1 MLSNVKKTINS
12 YKKAQSDEKEL
23 GSQLKVLKAVYNLW
37 HLNSLLEL
45 DIIYKAQIL
54 AFLALGYKALGL
66 DRDALVFAHNY
77 LSLHTAIVANKL
89 PSKDLTLLQ
98 ELESQIKALVRSC
111 SRRRFDLSVRTIGV
125 DFFIHVKSFIDYLQ
139 AEINSLK
146 ELGTDTDL
154 QDAKFNNIIKL
165 LKSNASCTLS
175 LAPSGK
181 FLVSL
186 NNKGDDVELATLYA
200 AFMAAV
206 NSYGKELTDA
216 FTFVVSAQDQGLGQA
231 QQHATKEQALAYAGA
246 LLKSN
251 ELICPTFLQ
260 DDNCWNNNSRNLNL
274 EPLKEEALTKEQA
287 LAYAGALLKS
297 NELIC
302 PTFLQDDNCW
312 NNNSRNLNLEPLKEE
327 ALSQVNSETPA
338 AEAVAP
344 AAEAPV
350 AATSEVLPENTTA
363 PVTEPTVETAEQS
376 TQASAQD
383 FAAEAVAPAAE
394 APVAATSEVLPEN
407 TTAPVTEPTVE
418 TAEQS
423 TQASAQD
430 FAAVA
435 ANSQEPSASNDANDV
450 KETNNTSA
458 PMTSNSD
465 AAITIKAKS
474 QAPRVEE
481 LGLSYS
487 YTAIVTANSRK
498 PSSPSSTNPQ
508 DSASSQSQSSIA
520 NSSAQDNAQAPELAV
535 VPDNEST
542 SEPSINFSS
551 PKGNETC
558 SQDSSD
564 SNSNH
569 AADTQSEHE
578 SICTPEPELDSK
590 SEVNLAPEQA
600 IESVPANN
608 ATATAS
614 TVDAKLDSDTETKAK
629 PEVATTTT
637 LEQEPGV
644 VSTAS
649 EAEAEAKA
657 TTEANHS
664 ANEQDSTQASFDKES
679 RTTPAP
685 TAPAPE
691 TKEQIATSNHEIA
704 SEPKPVA
711 KKVIKPSPIIAS
723 NAYQS
728 TPAPTAPAPETKE
741 QIATSN
747 HEIASEPKPVA
758 KKVIKPSPII
768 ASNAYQSKEQ
778 QKAKGGLFG
787 FIRRIFGGK

>member
-1 MLSNVKKTINS
+1 MLSNVKKTING

-77 LSLHTAIVANKL
+77 LTLHTELVANKL
-89 PSKDLTLLQ
+89 PSKDLTMLQ
-98 ELESQIKALVRSC
+98 ELETQIKALVRSC

-181 FLVSL
+181 LLVSL
-186 NNKGDDVELATLYA
+186 NNNGDDVELATLYA
-200 AFMAAV
+200 AFMAAA
-206 NSYGKELTDA
+206 NSYGKELTEA
-216 FTFVVSAQDQGLGQA
+216 VTFVVSAHAQDQGLGQA

-274 EPLKEEALTKEQA
+274 EPLKEEALAQV
-287 LAYAGALLKS
+287 KS
-297 NELIC
+297 
-302 PTFLQDDNCW
+302 
-312 NNNSRNLNLEPLKEE
+312 EP
-327 ALSQVNSETPA
+327 SA
-338 AEAVAP
+338 AKAVAP

-350 AATSEVLPENTTA
+350 SATSEVLPENTIA
-363 PVTEPTVETAEQS
+363 PVTEPTVETTKQS

-383 FAAEAVAPAAE
+383 
-394 APVAATSEVLPEN
+394 L
-407 TTAPVTEPTVE
+407 
-418 TAEQS
+418 
-423 TQASAQD
+423 
-430 FAAVA
+430 AAVA
-435 ANSQEPSASNDANDV
+435 ANSQEPSASNDAQDANDV
-450 KETNNTSA
+450 KEANNTSA
-458 PMTSNSD
+458 PMTANND
-465 AAITIKAKS
+465 AAITIEAKY

-498 PSSPSSTNPQ
+498 QSAPSSSNPQ
-508 DSASSQSQSSIA
+508 DSASSQEQYQAQAQAQAQDQSPIA
-520 NSSAQDNAQAPELAV
+520 NSSAQDKAQAPELAV
-535 VPDNEST
+535 VPDKESA
-542 SEPSINFSS
+542 SEPSINLSS
-551 PKGNETC
+551 SEGNEAS
-558 SQDSSD
+558 SQESSEV
-564 SNSNH
+564 NSNH
-569 AADTQSEHE
+569 AADTQSDPE
-578 SICTPEPELDSK
+578 SICTPESELAPK
-590 SEVNLAPEQA
+590 SEVNLAPEQET
-600 IESVPANN
+600 ESVPANN

-614 TVDAKLDSDTETKAK
+614 AVDAKFVSDTETKAK
-629 PEVATTTT
+629 PEVATTTA
-637 LEQEPGV
+637 LKQEPV
-644 VSTAS
+644 VASTAP
-649 EAEAEAKA
+649 EAEAKA

-664 ANEQDSTQASFDKES
+664 ANEQDATQSSFDDKES
-679 RTTPAP
+679 AATPAP

-704 SEPKPVA
+704 R
-711 KKVIKPSPIIAS
+711 
-723 NAYQS
+723 
-728 TPAPTAPAPETKE
+728 
-741 QIATSN
+741 
-747 HEIASEPKPVA
+747 EPKPVA

>member
-1 MLSNVKKTINS
+1 MDTKDKTMLSNIKKTINS

-77 LSLHTAIVANKL
+77 LSLHTELVANKL

-139 AEINSLK
+139 AEINNLK

-216 FTFVVSAQDQGLGQA
+216 VTFVVSAQDQGLGQA

-274 EPLKEEALTKEQA
+274 EPLKEEALA
-287 LAYAGALLKS
+287 
-297 NELIC
+297 
-302 PTFLQDDNCW
+302 
-312 NNNSRNLNLEPLKEE
+312 
-327 ALSQVNSETPA
+327 QVKSETPA
-338 AEAVAP
+338 VEAVAP

-350 AATSEVLPENTTA
+350 AVTSEVMPENTTA
-363 PVTEPTVETAEQS
+363 PVTEPTVETAKQS

-383 FAAEAVAPAAE
+383 
-394 APVAATSEVLPEN
+394 L
-407 TTAPVTEPTVE
+407 
-418 TAEQS
+418 
-423 TQASAQD
+423 
-430 FAAVA
+430 AAVA

-450 KETNNTSA
+450 KETNNISA
-458 PMTSNSD
+458 PMAANND
-465 AAITIKAKS
+465 AAITIEAKS

-508 DSASSQSQSSIA
+508 DSASSQSQSPIA
-520 NSSAQDNAQAPELAV
+520 NSSAQDNAQASELAV
-535 VPDNEST
+535 VPDKEST
-542 SEPSINFSS
+542 SEPSINLSS
-551 PKGNETC
+551 PKGDETC

-578 SICTPEPELDSK
+578 SICTPEPELAPK
-590 SEVNLAPEQA
+590 SEVNQAPEQEK
-600 IESVPANN
+600 ESVPAKT

-614 TVDAKLDSDTETKAK
+614 AVEAELDSDTETKAK

-657 TTEANHS
+657 TTKANHS
-664 ANEQDSTQASFDKES
+664 ANEQDSTQASFDDKES
-679 RTTPAP
+679 TATPAP

-691 TKEQIATSNHEIA
+691 TKEQIATSNHELA
-704 SEPKPVA
+704 
-711 KKVIKPSPIIAS
+711 
-723 NAYQS
+723 N
-728 TPAPTAPAPETKE
+728 
-741 QIATSN
+741 
-747 HEIASEPKPVA
+747 EPKPVA

>member
-1 MLSNVKKTINS
+1 MLSNVKKTING

-181 FLVSL
+181 LLVSL

-216 FTFVVSAQDQGLGQA
+216 VTFVVSAQAQGQAQAQA

-274 EPLKEEALTKEQA
+274 EPLKEEALAQV
-287 LAYAGALLKS
+287 KS
-297 NELIC
+297 EPASAPSTDLIKDESD
-302 PTFLQDDNCW
+302 T
-312 NNNSRNLNLEPLKEE
+312 
-327 ALSQVNSETPA
+327 ATA
-338 AEAVAP
+338 T

-350 AATSEVLPENTTA
+350 AATSEAMPVNTTEQ
-363 PVTEPTVETAEQS
+363 VTEPTVETAKQS
-376 TQASAQD
+376 TLA
-383 FAAEAVAPAAE
+383 
-394 APVAATSEVLPEN
+394 
-407 TTAPVTEPTVE
+407 
-418 TAEQS
+418 S
-423 TQASAQD
+423 TQD
-430 FAAVA
+430 LAAVA
-435 ANSQEPSASNDANDV
+435 ANSQEPSTSNDANDV
-450 KETNNTSA
+450 KEANNTSA
-458 PMTSNSD
+458 PMTSSND
-465 AAITIKAKS
+465 AAVTIDAKS
-474 QAPRVEE
+474 QGPRVEE

-487 YTAIVTANSRK
+487 YTAVVTANSR
-498 PSSPSSTNPQ
+498 TNTQ
-508 DSASSQSQSSIA
+508 DSASSQSQSQNQDNAQAQAQAHALNQSPIA
-520 NSSAQDNAQAPELAV
+520 ISSAQDNAQAIELAV
-535 VPDNEST
+535 AKDKESI
-542 SEPSINFSS
+542 SEPSINLNS
-551 PKGNETC
+551 PEGDETC
-558 SQDSSD
+558 SQESSEA
-564 SNSNH
+564 NSNH
-569 AADTQSEHE
+569 ASDTQSEPE
-578 SICTPEPELDSK
+578 SICTPEPELAPK
-590 SEVNLAPEQA
+590 SEVNQAPAPEQE
-600 IESVPANN
+600 IESVPAKT

-614 TVDAKLDSDTETKAK
+614 AVDAKLVSDTETKAK

-637 LEQEPGV
+637 LEQEPVV

-657 TTEANHS
+657 TTEANQS
-664 ANEQDSTQASFDKES
+664 ANEQDSTQASFEKES
-679 RTTPAP
+679 TATPAQ

-704 SEPKPVA
+704 SEP
-711 KKVIKPSPIIAS
+711 
-723 NAYQS
+723 Q
-728 TPAPTAPAPETKE
+728 
-741 QIATSN
+741 
-747 HEIASEPKPVA
+747 PVA

-768 ASNAYQSKEQ
+768 ASNAYQSKEHP
-778 QKAKGGLFG
+778 KAKGGLFG

>member
-1 MLSNVKKTINS
+1 MLSNVKKTING

-77 LSLHTAIVANKL
+77 LTLHTEIVANKL

-216 FTFVVSAQDQGLGQA
+216 VTFVVSAQDQGLGQA

-274 EPLKEEALTKEQA
+274 EPLKEE
-287 LAYAGALLKS
+287 
-297 NELIC
+297 
-302 PTFLQDDNCW
+302 
-312 NNNSRNLNLEPLKEE
+312 E

-350 AATSEVLPENTTA
+350 AATSEVMPENTTA

-376 TQASAQD
+376 TK
-383 FAAEAVAPAAE
+383 
-394 APVAATSEVLPEN
+394 
-407 TTAPVTEPTVE
+407 
-418 TAEQS
+418 
-423 TQASAQD
+423 ASAQD

-450 KETNNTSA
+450 KETNNISA
-458 PMTSNSD
+458 PMAANND
-465 AAITIKAKS
+465 AAITIEAKS

-508 DSASSQSQSSIA
+508 DSASSQSQNQAHAQDQSPIA
-520 NSSAQDNAQAPELAV
+520 NNSAQDNAQAPELAV
-535 VPDNEST
+535 VPDKEST
-542 SEPSINFSS
+542 TEPSIKLSS
-551 PKGNETC
+551 PKGDETC
-558 SQDSSD
+558 SNDRSD
-564 SNSNH
+564 ANSNN
-569 AADTQSEHE
+569 AADTQSEPE
-578 SICTPEPELDSK
+578 SICTPEPELASK
-590 SEVNLAPEQA
+590 SKVNLAPAPEQE
-600 IESVPANN
+600 IESVPAKN
-608 ATATAS
+608 ATAT
-614 TVDAKLDSDTETKAK
+614 DSAVEAELVCDTETKAK

-637 LEQEPGV
+637 LEQEPVV
-644 VSTAS
+644 VSTAPK
-649 EAEAEAKA
+649 AEAEAK
-657 TTEANHS
+657 TITEANHS
-664 ANEQDSTQASFDKES
+664 ANEQDATQASFEKES
-679 RTTPAP
+679 TATPAH

-704 SEPKPVA
+704 SEPKV
-711 KKVIKPSPIIAS
+711 
-723 NAYQS
+723 
-728 TPAPTAPAPETKE
+728 
-741 QIATSN
+741 
-747 HEIASEPKPVA
+747 VA

>member
-1 MLSNVKKTINS
+1 MLSNVKKTING

-216 FTFVVSAQDQGLGQA
+216 VTFVVSAQDQGQGQGQGQA
-231 QQHATKEQALAYAGA
+231 QQHATKEQALAYAG
-246 LLKSN
+246 N
-251 ELICPTFLQ
+251 
-260 DDNCWNNNSRNLNL
+260 
-274 EPLKEEALTKEQA
+274 
-287 LAYAGALLKS
+287 LLKS

-350 AATSEVLPENTTA
+350 AATSEVM
-363 PVTEPTVETAEQS
+363 
-376 TQASAQD
+376 
-383 FAAEAVAPAAE
+383 
-394 APVAATSEVLPEN
+394 PEN

-450 KETNNTSA
+450 KETNNISA
-458 PMTSNSD
+458 PMAANND
-465 AAITIKAKS
+465 AAITIEAKS

-508 DSASSQSQSSIA
+508 DSASSQSQNQAHAQDQSPIA
-520 NSSAQDNAQAPELAV
+520 NNSAQDNAQA
-535 VPDNEST
+535 

-614 TVDAKLDSDTETKAK
+614 TVDAKLVSDTETKAK

-637 LEQEPGV
+637 LEQEPGD

-649 EAEAEAKA
+649 EAEAKA
-657 TTEANHS
+657 TTEAIHS
-664 ANEQDSTQASFDKES
+664 ANEQDSTHASFDDKES
-679 RTTPAP
+679 A
-685 TAPAPE
+685 A
-691 TKEQIATSNHEIA
+691 
-704 SEPKPVA
+704 
-711 KKVIKPSPIIAS
+711 
-723 NAYQS
+723 

>member
-139 AEINSLK
+139 AEINNLK

-216 FTFVVSAQDQGLGQA
+216 VTFVVSAQDQGLGQA
-231 QQHATKEQALAYAGA
+231 QQHA
-246 LLKSN
+246 
-251 ELICPTFLQ
+251 
-260 DDNCWNNNSRNLNL
+260 
-274 EPLKEEALTKEQA
+274 TKEQA

-350 AATSEVLPENTTA
+350 AATSEVMPENTTA

-383 FAAEAVAPAAE
+383 
-394 APVAATSEVLPEN
+394 L
-407 TTAPVTEPTVE
+407 
-418 TAEQS
+418 
-423 TQASAQD
+423 
-430 FAAVA
+430 AAVA

-450 KETNNTSA
+450 KETNNISA
-458 PMTSNSD
+458 PMTSNND
-465 AAITIKAKS
+465 AAITIEAKS

-487 YTAIVTANSRK
+487 YTAVVTANSRK

-508 DSASSQSQSSIA
+508 DSASSQSQNQAHAQDQSPIA
-520 NSSAQDNAQAPELAV
+520 NNSAQDNAQAPELAV
-535 VPDNEST
+535 VPDKEST
-542 SEPSINFSS
+542 SEPSINLSS

-564 SNSNH
+564 ANSNH
-569 AADTQSEHE
+569 AADTQSEPE
-578 SICTPEPELDSK
+578 SICTPEPEIAPN

-600 IESVPANN
+600 IESVPAKT

-614 TVDAKLDSDTETKAK
+614 TVDAKLVCDTETKAK

-637 LEQEPGV
+637 LKQEPGV
-644 VSTAS
+644 VSTAPK
-649 EAEAEAKA
+649 AEAEAKA

-664 ANEQDSTQASFDKES
+664 VNEQDATQASFEKES
-679 RTTPAP
+679 AATLAP

-704 SEPKPVA
+704 SEPKV
-711 KKVIKPSPIIAS
+711 
-723 NAYQS
+723 
-728 TPAPTAPAPETKE
+728 
-741 QIATSN
+741 
-747 HEIASEPKPVA
+747 VA

-778 QKAKGGLFG
+778 QNAKGGLFG

>member
-77 LSLHTAIVANKL
+77 LSLHTELVANKL

-216 FTFVVSAQDQGLGQA
+216 FTFVVSAHAQAQGQT
-231 QQHATKEQALAYAGA
+231 QQHATKEQALAYAGN

-251 ELICPTFLQ
+251 ELVCPTFLQ

-274 EPLKEEALTKEQA
+274 EPLKEEALA
-287 LAYAGALLKS
+287 
-297 NELIC
+297 
-302 PTFLQDDNCW
+302 
-312 NNNSRNLNLEPLKEE
+312 
-327 ALSQVNSETPA
+327 QVKSETPA

-350 AATSEVLPENTTA
+350 AVTSEVMPENTTA

-376 TQASAQD
+376 AQASAQD
-383 FAAEAVAPAAE
+383 
-394 APVAATSEVLPEN
+394 L
-407 TTAPVTEPTVE
+407 
-418 TAEQS
+418 
-423 TQASAQD
+423 
-430 FAAVA
+430 AAVA
-435 ANSQEPSASNDANDV
+435 ANSQEPSASNDAQDACDV
-450 KETNNTSA
+450 KKADNTSA
-458 PMTSNSD
+458 PMTSNND
-465 AAITIKAKS
+465 AAITIEAKS

-487 YTAIVTANSRK
+487 YTAVVTANSRK

-508 DSASSQSQSSIA
+508 DSASSQSQNQAHGQDQSPIA
-520 NSSAQDNAQAPELAV
+520 NNSAQDNAQAPELAV
-535 VPDNEST
+535 VPDKEST

-558 SQDSSD
+558 SQESSD
-564 SNSNH
+564 ANSNH
-569 AADTQSEHE
+569 AADTQSKPE
-578 SICTPEPELDSK
+578 SICTPEPELASK

-614 TVDAKLDSDTETKAK
+614 TVDAKLVCDTETKAK

-637 LEQEPGV
+637 LEQEPVV

-649 EAEAEAKA
+649 EAEA
-657 TTEANHS
+657 TTKANHS

-728 TPAPTAPAPETKE
+728 
-741 QIATSN
+741 
-747 HEIASEPKPVA
+747 
-758 KKVIKPSPII
+758 
-768 ASNAYQSKEQ
+768 KEQ

>member
-139 AEINSLK
+139 AEINNLK

-181 FLVSL
+181 LLVSL

-216 FTFVVSAQDQGLGQA
+216 VTFVVSDQGQGQA
-231 QQHATKEQALAYAGA
+231 QQHATKEQALAYAGN

-251 ELICPTFLQ
+251 ELVCPTFLQ

-274 EPLKEEALTKEQA
+274 EPLKEEALA
-287 LAYAGALLKS
+287 
-297 NELIC
+297 
-302 PTFLQDDNCW
+302 
-312 NNNSRNLNLEPLKEE
+312 
-327 ALSQVNSETPA
+327 QVKSETPA

-344 AAEAPV
+344 AAKAPV
-350 AATSEVLPENTTA
+350 AATSEVMPENTTA
-363 PVTEPTVETAEQS
+363 PVTEPTVETTEQS

-383 FAAEAVAPAAE
+383 L
-394 APVAATSEVLPEN
+394 T
-407 TTAPVTEPTVE
+407 
-418 TAEQS
+418 
-423 TQASAQD
+423 
-430 FAAVA
+430 AVA

-450 KETNNTSA
+450 KETNNISA
-458 PMTSNSD
+458 PMTSNND

-508 DSASSQSQSSIA
+508 DSASSQSQNQAHGQDQSPIA
-520 NSSAQDNAQAPELAV
+520 NSSAQDNAQASELAV
-535 VPDNEST
+535 VPDKEST
-542 SEPSINFSS
+542 SEPSINLSS
-551 PKGNETC
+551 PKGDETC

-578 SICTPEPELDSK
+578 SICTPEPELAPK
-590 SEVNLAPEQA
+590 SEVNQAPEQE
-600 IESVPANN
+600 IESVPAKT

-614 TVDAKLDSDTETKAK
+614 TVDAKLVCDTETKAK

-637 LEQEPGV
+637 LEQEPVV

-657 TTEANHS
+657 TTKANHS

-704 SEPKPVA
+704 SEPKV
-711 KKVIKPSPIIAS
+711 
-723 NAYQS
+723 
-728 TPAPTAPAPETKE
+728 
-741 QIATSN
+741 
-747 HEIASEPKPVA
+747 VA

>member
-146 ELGTDTDL
+146 ELSTDTDL

-216 FTFVVSAQDQGLGQA
+216 FTFVVSAHAQGQGQAQA
-231 QQHATKEQALAYAGA
+231 QQHA
-246 LLKSN
+246 
-251 ELICPTFLQ
+251 
-260 DDNCWNNNSRNLNL
+260 
-274 EPLKEEALTKEQA
+274 TKEQA

-350 AATSEVLPENTTA
+350 AATSEVM
-363 PVTEPTVETAEQS
+363 
-376 TQASAQD
+376 
-383 FAAEAVAPAAE
+383 
-394 APVAATSEVLPEN
+394 PEN

-450 KETNNTSA
+450 KEINNISA
-458 PMTSNSD
+458 PMATNND
-465 AAITIKAKS
+465 AAITIEAKS

-508 DSASSQSQSSIA
+508 DSASIQSQNQAQDQDQSPIA
-520 NSSAQDNAQAPELAV
+520 NNSAQDNAQAPELAV
-535 VPDNEST
+535 VPDKEST
-542 SEPSINFSS
+542 SEPSINLSS

-558 SQDSSD
+558 SHNSSD
-564 SNSNH
+564 ANSNH
-569 AADTQSEHE
+569 AADTQSEPE
-578 SICTPEPELDSK
+578 SICTPEQE
-590 SEVNLAPEQA
+590 
-600 IESVPANN
+600 IESVPAKN
-608 ATATAS
+608 ATAT
-614 TVDAKLDSDTETKAK
+614 DSAVEAELVCDTETKAK
-629 PEVATTTT
+629 PEVATTKT
-637 LEQEPGV
+637 LEQEPVV
-644 VSTAS
+644 VSTAPK
-649 EAEAEAKA
+649 AEAEAK
-657 TTEANHS
+657 TITEANHS
-664 ANEQDSTQASFDKES
+664 ANEQDSTQASFEKES
-679 RTTPAP
+679 TATPAH

-704 SEPKPVA
+704 SEPKV
-711 KKVIKPSPIIAS
+711 
-723 NAYQS
+723 
-728 TPAPTAPAPETKE
+728 
-741 QIATSN
+741 
-747 HEIASEPKPVA
+747 VA

-778 QKAKGGLFG
+778 QKAQGGLFG

>member
-77 LSLHTAIVANKL
+77 LTLHTELVANKL

-139 AEINSLK
+139 AEINNLK
-146 ELGTDTDL
+146 ELSTDTDL

-216 FTFVVSAQDQGLGQA
+216 FTFVVSAHAQDQGLGQA

-274 EPLKEEALTKEQA
+274 EPLKEEALA
-287 LAYAGALLKS
+287 
-297 NELIC
+297 
-302 PTFLQDDNCW
+302 
-312 NNNSRNLNLEPLKEE
+312 
-327 ALSQVNSETPA
+327 QVKSETPA

-344 AAEAPV
+344 AAETPV
-350 AATSEVLPENTTA
+350 SATSEVLPENTTA

-383 FAAEAVAPAAE
+383 
-394 APVAATSEVLPEN
+394 L
-407 TTAPVTEPTVE
+407 
-418 TAEQS
+418 
-423 TQASAQD
+423 
-430 FAAVA
+430 AAVA

-450 KETNNTSA
+450 KETNNISA
-458 PMTSNSD
+458 PMTSNND
-465 AAITIKAKS
+465 AAITIDAKS

-487 YTAIVTANSRK
+487 YTAVVTANSRK

-508 DSASSQSQSSIA
+508 DSASSQSQNQAHGQDQSPIA
-520 NSSAQDNAQAPELAV
+520 NSSDQDNAQAPELAV
-535 VPDNEST
+535 VPDKESA
-542 SEPSINFSS
+542 SEPSINLSS

-564 SNSNH
+564 ANSNN
-569 AADTQSEHE
+569 AADTQSEPE
-578 SICTPEPELDSK
+578 SICTPEPELAPN
-590 SEVNLAPEQA
+590 SEVNLAPEQE

-614 TVDAKLDSDTETKAK
+614 TVDAKLVCDTETKAK
-629 PEVATTTT
+629 PEVVTTTT

-649 EAEAEAKA
+649 EAKAEAKA

-664 ANEQDSTQASFDKES
+664 ASEQDATHASCDKES

-704 SEPKPVA
+704 SEPKV
-711 KKVIKPSPIIAS
+711 
-723 NAYQS
+723 
-728 TPAPTAPAPETKE
+728 
-741 QIATSN
+741 
-747 HEIASEPKPVA
+747 VA

>member
-1 MLSNVKKTINS
+1 MLSNVKKTING

-139 AEINSLK
+139 AEINNLK

-186 NNKGDDVELATLYA
+186 NNNGDDVELATLYA
-200 AFMAAV
+200 AFMAAA
-206 NSYGKELTDA
+206 NSYGKELTEA
-216 FTFVVSAQDQGLGQA
+216 VTFVVSAQAQGQTQGQS

-274 EPLKEEALTKEQA
+274 EPLQEEALAQV
-287 LAYAGALLKS
+287 KS
-297 NELIC
+297 EPPSAPSTDLIKDK
-302 PTFLQDDNCW
+302 PSTAQD
-312 NNNSRNLNLEPLKEE
+312 
-327 ALSQVNSETPA
+327 AETP
-338 AEAVAP
+338 VS
-344 AAEAPV
+344 
-350 AATSEVLPENTTA
+350 ATSEVMPENTTA

-376 TQASAQD
+376 TQTSAQD
-383 FAAEAVAPAAE
+383 
-394 APVAATSEVLPEN
+394 L
-407 TTAPVTEPTVE
+407 
-418 TAEQS
+418 
-423 TQASAQD
+423 
-430 FAAVA
+430 AAVA
-435 ANSQEPSASNDANDV
+435 ANSQEPSASNDAHDANDV
-450 KETNNTSA
+450 KEANNTSA
-458 PMTSNSD
+458 PMAANND
-465 AAITIKAKS
+465 AAITIEAKY

-508 DSASSQSQSSIA
+508 DSASSQEQNQAQAQAQSPIA
-520 NSSAQDNAQAPELAV
+520 NNSAQDKAQAPELAV
-535 VPDNEST
+535 VPDKESA
-542 SEPSINFSS
+542 SEPSINLSS
-551 PKGNETC
+551 SEGNETS
-558 SQDSSD
+558 SQESSEV
-564 SNSNH
+564 NSNH
-569 AADTQSEHE
+569 AADTQSEPE
-578 SICTPEPELDSK
+578 SICTPESELAPK
-590 SEVNLAPEQA
+590 SEVNLAPEQET
-600 IESVPANN
+600 ESVPANN

-614 TVDAKLDSDTETKAK
+614 AVDAKLVSDTETKAC
-629 PEVATTTT
+629 PEVETTTA
-637 LEQEPGV
+637 LEQEPV
-644 VSTAS
+644 VASTAL
-649 EAEAEAKA
+649 EAEAKA

-664 ANEQDSTQASFDKES
+664 ASEQDSTQSSFDDKES
-679 RTTPAP
+679 TATLAQ
-685 TAPAPE
+685 TAPA
-691 TKEQIATSNHEIA
+691 H
-704 SEPKPVA
+704 
-711 KKVIKPSPIIAS
+711 
-723 NAYQS
+723 
-728 TPAPTAPAPETKE
+728 ETKE

>member
-186 NNKGDDVELATLYA
+186 NNNGDDVELATLYA

-216 FTFVVSAQDQGLGQA
+216 FTFVVSAHAQDQGQGQT

-274 EPLKEEALTKEQA
+274 EPLKEEALA
-287 LAYAGALLKS
+287 
-297 NELIC
+297 
-302 PTFLQDDNCW
+302 
-312 NNNSRNLNLEPLKEE
+312 
-327 ALSQVNSETPA
+327 QVKSETPA

-350 AATSEVLPENTTA
+350 AVTSEVLPENTTA

-383 FAAEAVAPAAE
+383 
-394 APVAATSEVLPEN
+394 L
-407 TTAPVTEPTVE
+407 
-418 TAEQS
+418 
-423 TQASAQD
+423 
-430 FAAVA
+430 AAVA

-458 PMTSNSD
+458 PMTSNND

-487 YTAIVTANSRK
+487 YTAVVTANSRK

-508 DSASSQSQSSIA
+508 DSASSQSQNQAHAQDQSPIA
-520 NSSAQDNAQAPELAV
+520 NNSAQDNAQAPELAV
-535 VPDNEST
+535 VPDKEST

-564 SNSNH
+564 ANSNN
-569 AADTQSEHE
+569 AADTQSEPE
-578 SICTPEPELDSK
+578 SICTPEPELAPN
-590 SEVNLAPEQA
+590 SEANPAPEQA
-600 IESVPANN
+600 IESVPAKN
-608 ATATAS
+608 ATAT
-614 TVDAKLDSDTETKAK
+614 DSAVEAELGCDTETKAK

-637 LEQEPGV
+637 LEQEPVV
-644 VSTAS
+644 VSTAPK
-649 EAEAEAKA
+649 AEAEAK
-657 TTEANHS
+657 TITEANHS
-664 ANEQDSTQASFDKES
+664 ANEQDATQASFEKES
-679 RTTPAP
+679 TATPAH

-704 SEPKPVA
+704 SEPKV
-711 KKVIKPSPIIAS
+711 
-723 NAYQS
+723 
-728 TPAPTAPAPETKE
+728 
-741 QIATSN
+741 
-747 HEIASEPKPVA
+747 VA

-787 FIRRIFGGK
+787 FIRRIFGGN

>member
-77 LSLHTAIVANKL
+77 LSLHTELVANKL

-98 ELESQIKALVRSC
+98 ELETQIKALVRSC

-139 AEINSLK
+139 AEINNLK

-216 FTFVVSAQDQGLGQA
+216 VTFVVSAQDQGLGQA

-274 EPLKEEALTKEQA
+274 EPLKEEALA
-287 LAYAGALLKS
+287 
-297 NELIC
+297 
-302 PTFLQDDNCW
+302 
-312 NNNSRNLNLEPLKEE
+312 
-327 ALSQVNSETPA
+327 QVKSETPA
-338 AEAVAP
+338 AKAVAP

-350 AATSEVLPENTTA
+350 AVTSEVMPENTTA

-383 FAAEAVAPAAE
+383 FA
-394 APVAATSEVLPEN
+394 S
-407 TTAPVTEPTVE
+407 
-418 TAEQS
+418 
-423 TQASAQD
+423 
-430 FAAVA
+430 VA

-450 KETNNTSA
+450 KETNNISA
-458 PMTSNSD
+458 PMTSNND

-487 YTAIVTANSRK
+487 YTAVVTANSRK

-508 DSASSQSQSSIA
+508 DSASSQSQNQAHGQDQSPIA
-520 NSSAQDNAQAPELAV
+520 NNSAQDNAQAPELAV
-535 VPDNEST
+535 VPDKEST
-542 SEPSINFSS
+542 SEPSINLSS

-564 SNSNH
+564 ANSNH
-569 AADTQSEHE
+569 AADTQSEPE
-578 SICTPEPELDSK
+578 SICTPEPELAPK
-590 SEVNLAPEQA
+590 SEINQAPAPEQE

-608 ATATAS
+608 ATASAS
-614 TVDAKLDSDTETKAK
+614 TVDAKLVCDTETKAK
-629 PEVATTTT
+629 PEVVTTTT

-649 EAEAEAKA
+649 EAKAEAKA

-664 ANEQDSTQASFDKES
+664 ASEQDATHASCDKES
-679 RTTPAP
+679 TATPA
-685 TAPAPE
+685 
-691 TKEQIATSNHEIA
+691 H
-704 SEPKPVA
+704 
-711 KKVIKPSPIIAS
+711 
-723 NAYQS
+723 
-728 TPAPTAPAPETKE
+728 TAPAPETKE

>member
-1 MLSNVKKTINS
+1 MLSNVKKTING

-139 AEINSLK
+139 AEINNLK

-216 FTFVVSAQDQGLGQA
+216 VTFVVSAQDQGLGQA

-274 EPLKEEALTKEQA
+274 EPLKEEAL
-287 LAYAGALLKS
+287 
-297 NELIC
+297 
-302 PTFLQDDNCW
+302 
-312 NNNSRNLNLEPLKEE
+312 
-327 ALSQVNSETPA
+327 SQVNSEAPA

-350 AATSEVLPENTTA
+350 AATSEVM
-363 PVTEPTVETAEQS
+363 
-376 TQASAQD
+376 
-383 FAAEAVAPAAE
+383 
-394 APVAATSEVLPEN
+394 PEN

-450 KETNNTSA
+450 KETNNISA
-458 PMTSNSD
+458 PMAANND
-465 AAITIKAKS
+465 ATITIEAKS

-508 DSASSQSQSSIA
+508 DSASSQSQNQAHAQDQSPIA
-520 NSSAQDNAQAPELAV
+520 NNSAQDNAQA
-535 VPDNEST
+535 

-614 TVDAKLDSDTETKAK
+614 TVDAKLVSDTETKAK

-657 TTEANHS
+657 TTKANHS
-664 ANEQDSTQASFDKES
+664 ANEQDATQASFEKES
-679 RTTPAP
+679 TATPAH

-704 SEPKPVA
+704 SEPKV
-711 KKVIKPSPIIAS
+711 
-723 NAYQS
+723 
-728 TPAPTAPAPETKE
+728 
-741 QIATSN
+741 
-747 HEIASEPKPVA
+747 VA

>member
-186 NNKGDDVELATLYA
+186 NNNGDDVELATLYA

-216 FTFVVSAQDQGLGQA
+216 FTFVVSAHAQDQGLGQA
-231 QQHATKEQALAYAGA
+231 QQHATKEQALAYAGT

-274 EPLKEEALTKEQA
+274 EPLKEEALA
-287 LAYAGALLKS
+287 
-297 NELIC
+297 
-302 PTFLQDDNCW
+302 
-312 NNNSRNLNLEPLKEE
+312 
-327 ALSQVNSETPA
+327 QVKSETPA

-344 AAEAPV
+344 AAETPV
-350 AATSEVLPENTTA
+350 SATSEVLPENTTA

-376 TQASAQD
+376 TLASAQD
-383 FAAEAVAPAAE
+383 
-394 APVAATSEVLPEN
+394 L
-407 TTAPVTEPTVE
+407 
-418 TAEQS
+418 
-423 TQASAQD
+423 
-430 FAAVA
+430 AAVA
-435 ANSQEPSASNDANDV
+435 ANSQEPSASNDAQDACDV
-450 KETNNTSA
+450 KKADNTSA
-458 PMTSNSD
+458 PMTSNND
-465 AAITIKAKS
+465 AAITIEAKS

-487 YTAIVTANSRK
+487 YTAVVTANSRK

-508 DSASSQSQSSIA
+508 DSASSQSQNQAHGQDQSPIA
-520 NSSAQDNAQAPELAV
+520 NSSDQDNAQAPELAV
-535 VPDNEST
+535 VPDKEST
-542 SEPSINFSS
+542 SEPSINLSS

-564 SNSNH
+564 ANSNH
-569 AADTQSEHE
+569 AADTQSEPE
-578 SICTPEPELDSK
+578 SICTPEPELAPN
-590 SEVNLAPEQA
+590 SEVNLAPEQEK
-600 IESVPANN
+600 ESVPANN

-614 TVDAKLDSDTETKAK
+614 TVDAKLVCDTETKAK
-629 PEVATTTT
+629 PEVVTTTT

-649 EAEAEAKA
+649 EAKAEAKA

-664 ANEQDSTQASFDKES
+664 ANEQDATHASFEKES
-679 RTTPAP
+679 AATPAP
-685 TAPAPE
+685 
-691 TKEQIATSNHEIA
+691 S
-704 SEPKPVA
+704 
-711 KKVIKPSPIIAS
+711 
-723 NAYQS
+723 
-728 TPAPTAPAPETKE
+728 APAPETKE

-787 FIRRIFGGK
+787 FIRSIFGGK

>member
-77 LSLHTAIVANKL
+77 LSLHTELVANKL

-98 ELESQIKALVRSC
+98 ELETQIKALVRSC

-216 FTFVVSAQDQGLGQA
+216 VTFVVSAQDQGLGQA

-274 EPLKEEALTKEQA
+274 EPLKEEALA
-287 LAYAGALLKS
+287 
-297 NELIC
+297 
-302 PTFLQDDNCW
+302 
-312 NNNSRNLNLEPLKEE
+312 
-327 ALSQVNSETPA
+327 QVKSETPA
-338 AEAVAP
+338 AEA
-344 AAEAPV
+344 PV
-350 AATSEVLPENTTA
+350 AVTSEVMPENTTA

-383 FAAEAVAPAAE
+383 LATVA
-394 APVAATSEVLPEN
+394 T
-407 TTAPVTEPTVE
+407 
-418 TAEQS
+418 
-423 TQASAQD
+423 
-430 FAAVA
+430 
-435 ANSQEPSASNDANDV
+435 NSQEPSASNDAQDACDV
-450 KETNNTSA
+450 NKADNTSA
-458 PMTSNSD
+458 PMAANND
-465 AAITIKAKS
+465 AAITIEAKS

-508 DSASSQSQSSIA
+508 DSASSQSQNQAHAQDQSPIA

-535 VPDNEST
+535 VPDKEST

-558 SQDSSD
+558 SQESIDA
-564 SNSNH
+564 NSNN
-569 AADTQSEHE
+569 AADTQSEPE
-578 SICTPEPELDSK
+578 SICTPEPELAPK
-590 SEVNLAPEQA
+590 SEVNQAPAPEQE
-600 IESVPANN
+600 IESVPAKT

-614 TVDAKLDSDTETKAK
+614 AVEAELVCDTETKAK

-637 LEQEPGV
+637 LEQEPVV

-649 EAEAEAKA
+649 EAEAEAEAKA
-657 TTEANHS
+657 TTKANHS

-728 TPAPTAPAPETKE
+728 
-741 QIATSN
+741 
-747 HEIASEPKPVA
+747 
-758 KKVIKPSPII
+758 
-768 ASNAYQSKEQ
+768 KEQ

>member
-1 MLSNVKKTINS
+1 MDTKDKNMLSNVKKTING

-139 AEINSLK
+139 AEINNLK

-216 FTFVVSAQDQGLGQA
+216 FTFVVSAHAQAQGQAQA

-274 EPLKEEALTKEQA
+274 EPLKEEALA
-287 LAYAGALLKS
+287 
-297 NELIC
+297 
-302 PTFLQDDNCW
+302 
-312 NNNSRNLNLEPLKEE
+312 
-327 ALSQVNSETPA
+327 QVKSETPA

-383 FAAEAVAPAAE
+383 
-394 APVAATSEVLPEN
+394 L
-407 TTAPVTEPTVE
+407 
-418 TAEQS
+418 
-423 TQASAQD
+423 
-430 FAAVA
+430 AAVA
-435 ANSQEPSASNDANDV
+435 ANSQEPSASNDAHDV
-450 KETNNTSA
+450 KEANNTSA
-458 PMTSNSD
+458 PMATNND
-465 AAITIKAKS
+465 AAITIDTKS

-508 DSASSQSQSSIA
+508 DSASSQSQNQAHGQDQSPIA
-520 NSSAQDNAQAPELAV
+520 NNSAQDNAQASELAV
-535 VPDNEST
+535 VQDKEST
-542 SEPSINFSS
+542 SEPSINLSS

-564 SNSNH
+564 ANSNN
-569 AADTQSEHE
+569 AAHTQSEPE
-578 SICTPEPELDSK
+578 SICTPEPELAPN
-590 SEVNLAPEQA
+590 SEVNLALEQE
-600 IESVPANN
+600 IESVPAKT

-614 TVDAKLDSDTETKAK
+614 SVEAELDSDTETKAK
-629 PEVATTTT
+629 PEVVTTTT

-679 RTTPAP
+679 AATPAP
-685 TAPAPE
+685 TAPA
-691 TKEQIATSNHEIA
+691 S
-704 SEPKPVA
+704 
-711 KKVIKPSPIIAS
+711 
-723 NAYQS
+723 
-728 TPAPTAPAPETKE
+728 ETKE

>member
-139 AEINSLK
+139 AEINNLK

-216 FTFVVSAQDQGLGQA
+216 FTFVVSAHAQAQGQAQA

-274 EPLKEEALTKEQA
+274 EPLKEEALA
-287 LAYAGALLKS
+287 
-297 NELIC
+297 
-302 PTFLQDDNCW
+302 
-312 NNNSRNLNLEPLKEE
+312 
-327 ALSQVNSETPA
+327 QVKSETPD

-383 FAAEAVAPAAE
+383 
-394 APVAATSEVLPEN
+394 L
-407 TTAPVTEPTVE
+407 
-418 TAEQS
+418 
-423 TQASAQD
+423 
-430 FAAVA
+430 AAVA

-458 PMTSNSD
+458 PMTSNND

-508 DSASSQSQSSIA
+508 DSASSQSQSQSSIA

-535 VPDNEST
+535 VPDKEST
-542 SEPSINFSS
+542 SEPSINFNS

-614 TVDAKLDSDTETKAK
+614 TVDAKLVSDTETKAK

-657 TTEANHS
+657 TTEANQS
-664 ANEQDSTQASFDKES
+664 ANEQDTTHASFEKES
-679 RTTPAP
+679 TATPA
-685 TAPAPE
+685 
-691 TKEQIATSNHEIA
+691 H
-704 SEPKPVA
+704 
-711 KKVIKPSPIIAS
+711 
-723 NAYQS
+723 
-728 TPAPTAPAPETKE
+728 TAPAPETKE

-778 QKAKGGLFG
+778 QNAKGGLFG

>member
-1 MLSNVKKTINS
+1 MLSNVKKTING

-77 LSLHTAIVANKL
+77 LTLHTEIVANKL

-98 ELESQIKALVRSC
+98 ELETQIKALVRSC

-165 LKSNASCTLS
+165 LKSNATCTLS

-200 AFMAAV
+200 AFMAAA
-206 NSYGKELTDA
+206 NSYGKELTEA
-216 FTFVVSAQDQGLGQA
+216 VTFVVSAQAQGQTQGQS

-274 EPLKEEALTKEQA
+274 DPLKEEALAQV
-287 LAYAGALLKS
+287 KS
-297 NELIC
+297 EPPSAPSTDLIKDK
-302 PTFLQDDNCW
+302 PSTAQD
-312 NNNSRNLNLEPLKEE
+312 
-327 ALSQVNSETPA
+327 AETP
-338 AEAVAP
+338 VS
-344 AAEAPV
+344 
-350 AATSEVLPENTTA
+350 ATSEVMPENTTA

-376 TQASAQD
+376 TQTSAQD
-383 FAAEAVAPAAE
+383 
-394 APVAATSEVLPEN
+394 L
-407 TTAPVTEPTVE
+407 
-418 TAEQS
+418 
-423 TQASAQD
+423 
-430 FAAVA
+430 AAVA
-435 ANSQEPSASNDANDV
+435 ANSQEPSASNDAHDANDV
-450 KETNNTSA
+450 KEANNTSA
-458 PMTSNSD
+458 PMAANND
-465 AAITIKAKS
+465 AAITIEAKY

-498 PSSPSSTNPQ
+498 PSSQSSSNPQ
-508 DSASSQSQSSIA
+508 DSASSQEQNQAQAQAQDQSPIA
-520 NSSAQDNAQAPELAV
+520 NSSAQDKAQAPELAV
-535 VPDNEST
+535 VPDKESA
-542 SEPSINFSS
+542 SEPSINLSS
-551 PKGNETC
+551 SEGNETS
-558 SQDSSD
+558 SQESSEV
-564 SNSNH
+564 NSNH
-569 AADTQSEHE
+569 AADTQSEPE
-578 SICTPEPELDSK
+578 SICTPESELAPK
-590 SEVNLAPEQA
+590 SEVNLAPEQET
-600 IESVPANN
+600 ESVPANN

-614 TVDAKLDSDTETKAK
+614 AVDAKLVCDTETKAKAK

-637 LEQEPGV
+637 LEQEPVV
-644 VSTAS
+644 VSTAPES
-649 EAEAEAKA
+649 EAEAKA

-664 ANEQDSTQASFDKES
+664 ANEQDATQSSFEKES
-679 RTTPAP
+679 A
-685 TAPAPE
+685 A
-691 TKEQIATSNHEIA
+691 
-704 SEPKPVA
+704 
-711 KKVIKPSPIIAS
+711 
-723 NAYQS
+723 

>member
-186 NNKGDDVELATLYA
+186 NNNGDDVELATLYA

-216 FTFVVSAQDQGLGQA
+216 FTFVVSAHAQDQGQGQT

-274 EPLKEEALTKEQA
+274 EPLKEEALA
-287 LAYAGALLKS
+287 
-297 NELIC
+297 
-302 PTFLQDDNCW
+302 
-312 NNNSRNLNLEPLKEE
+312 
-327 ALSQVNSETPA
+327 QVKSETPA

-350 AATSEVLPENTTA
+350 AVTSEVLPENTTA

-383 FAAEAVAPAAE
+383 
-394 APVAATSEVLPEN
+394 L
-407 TTAPVTEPTVE
+407 
-418 TAEQS
+418 
-423 TQASAQD
+423 
-430 FAAVA
+430 AAVA
-435 ANSQEPSASNDANDV
+435 ANSQEPSESNDANDV

-458 PMTSNSD
+458 PMTSNND
-465 AAITIKAKS
+465 AAITIEAKS

-487 YTAIVTANSRK
+487 YTAVVTANSRK

-508 DSASSQSQSSIA
+508 DSASSQSQNQAHGQDQSQIA
-520 NSSAQDNAQAPELAV
+520 NNSAQDNAQAPELAV
-535 VPDNEST
+535 VPDKEST
-542 SEPSINFSS
+542 SEPSINLSS

-558 SQDSSD
+558 SHNSSD
-564 SNSNH
+564 ANSNN
-569 AADTQSEHE
+569 AAHTQSEPE

-600 IESVPANN
+600 IESVPAKT

-614 TVDAKLDSDTETKAK
+614 SVEAELDSDTETKAK

-649 EAEAEAKA
+649 EAEAEAEAKA
-657 TTEANHS
+657 TTKANHS
-664 ANEQDSTQASFDKES
+664 ANEQDSTQASFDDKES
-679 RTTPAP
+679 TATPAH

-704 SEPKPVA
+704 SEPKV
-711 KKVIKPSPIIAS
+711 
-723 NAYQS
+723 
-728 TPAPTAPAPETKE
+728 
-741 QIATSN
+741 
-747 HEIASEPKPVA
+747 VA

>member
-77 LSLHTAIVANKL
+77 LTLHTAIVANKL

-139 AEINSLK
+139 AEIASLK
-146 ELGTDTDL
+146 ELSTDTDL

-181 FLVSL
+181 LLVSL
-186 NNKGDDVELATLYA
+186 NNNGDDVELATLYA
-200 AFMAAV
+200 AFMAAA
-206 NSYGKELTDA
+206 NSYCKELTEA
-216 FTFVVSAQDQGLGQA
+216 VTFVVSAHAQDQGLGQA

-251 ELICPTFLQ
+251 ELICPIFLQ

-274 EPLKEEALTKEQA
+274 EPLQEEALAQV
-287 LAYAGALLKS
+287 KS
-297 NELIC
+297 
-302 PTFLQDDNCW
+302 
-312 NNNSRNLNLEPLKEE
+312 EPSAAE
-327 ALSQVNSETPA
+327 AVAPA
-338 AEAVAP
+338 TEAVAP

-350 AATSEVLPENTTA
+350 AVTSEVM
-363 PVTEPTVETAEQS
+363 
-376 TQASAQD
+376 
-383 FAAEAVAPAAE
+383 
-394 APVAATSEVLPEN
+394 PEN

-435 ANSQEPSASNDANDV
+435 ANSQEPSARNDANDV
-450 KETNNTSA
+450 KETNNISA
-458 PMTSNSD
+458 PMATNND
-465 AAITIKAKS
+465 AVITIEAKS

-487 YTAIVTANSRK
+487 YTAVVTANSRK
-498 PSSPSSTNPQ
+498 PSSPSNTNPQ
-508 DSASSQSQSSIA
+508 DSASSQSQSQSQNQANAQSQAKAQDQSSIA
-520 NSSAQDNAQAPELAV
+520 NSSAQDNAQASELAV
-535 VPDNEST
+535 VQDKEST
-542 SEPSINFSS
+542 SEPSINLSS
-551 PKGNETC
+551 PKGDETC

-564 SNSNH
+564 ANSNN
-569 AADTQSEHE
+569 AADTQSEPE
-578 SICTPEPELDSK
+578 SICTPEPELAPN
-590 SEVNLAPEQA
+590 SEVNLAPEQEK
-600 IESVPANN
+600 ESVPANN

-614 TVDAKLDSDTETKAK
+614 TVDAKLVCDTETKAK

-649 EAEAEAKA
+649 EAEAKA

-664 ANEQDSTQASFDKES
+664 ANEQDATQSSFEKES
-679 RTTPAP
+679 AATPAP

-691 TKEQIATSNHEIA
+691 TKEQIATS
-704 SEPKPVA
+704 S
-711 KKVIKPSPIIAS
+711 
-723 NAYQS
+723 
-728 TPAPTAPAPETKE
+728 
-741 QIATSN
+741 

>member
-77 LSLHTAIVANKL
+77 LSLHTELVANKL

-98 ELESQIKALVRSC
+98 ELETQIKALVRSC

-186 NNKGDDVELATLYA
+186 NNNGDDVELATLYA

-216 FTFVVSAQDQGLGQA
+216 FTFVVSDQGLGQA
-231 QQHATKEQALAYAGA
+231 QQHA
-246 LLKSN
+246 
-251 ELICPTFLQ
+251 
-260 DDNCWNNNSRNLNL
+260 
-274 EPLKEEALTKEQA
+274 TKEQA

-350 AATSEVLPENTTA
+350 AVTSEVMPENTTA

-383 FAAEAVAPAAE
+383 FA
-394 APVAATSEVLPEN
+394 S
-407 TTAPVTEPTVE
+407 
-418 TAEQS
+418 
-423 TQASAQD
+423 
-430 FAAVA
+430 VA

-450 KETNNTSA
+450 KETNNISA
-458 PMTSNSD
+458 PMTSNND
-465 AAITIKAKS
+465 AAITIEAKS

-508 DSASSQSQSSIA
+508 DSASSQSQSQSSIA

-535 VPDNEST
+535 VPDKEST

-564 SNSNH
+564 ANSNH
-569 AADTQSEHE
+569 AADTQSKPE
-578 SICTPEPELDSK
+578 SICTPEPELASK

-614 TVDAKLDSDTETKAK
+614 TVDAKLVCDTETKAK

-664 ANEQDSTQASFDKES
+664 ANEQDATQASFDKES
-679 RTTPAP
+679 TATLAQ

-691 TKEQIATSNHEIA
+691 TKEQITTSNHEIA
-704 SEPKPVA
+704 SEPKV
-711 KKVIKPSPIIAS
+711 
-723 NAYQS
+723 
-728 TPAPTAPAPETKE
+728 
-741 QIATSN
+741 
-747 HEIASEPKPVA
+747 VA

>member
-77 LSLHTAIVANKL
+77 LSLHTELVANKL
-89 PSKDLTLLQ
+89 PSKDLNLLQ

-111 SRRRFDLSVRTIGV
+111 SRRRFDLSVRTIGI

-139 AEINSLK
+139 AEINNLK

-216 FTFVVSAQDQGLGQA
+216 FTFVVSDQGLGQA

-260 DDNCWNNNSRNLNL
+260 DDNCWNNNSRN
-274 EPLKEEALTKEQA
+274 
-287 LAYAGALLKS
+287 
-297 NELIC
+297 I
-302 PTFLQDDNCW
+302 
-312 NNNSRNLNLEPLKEE
+312 NLEPLKEE

-338 AEAVAP
+338 AEA
-344 AAEAPV
+344 PV
-350 AATSEVLPENTTA
+350 AVTSEVMPENTTA

-383 FAAEAVAPAAE
+383 FA
-394 APVAATSEVLPEN
+394 S
-407 TTAPVTEPTVE
+407 
-418 TAEQS
+418 
-423 TQASAQD
+423 
-430 FAAVA
+430 VA

-450 KETNNTSA
+450 KETNNISA
-458 PMTSNSD
+458 PMTSNND
-465 AAITIKAKS
+465 AAITIEAKS

-508 DSASSQSQSSIA
+508 DSASSQSQSQSSIA

-535 VPDNEST
+535 VPDKEST

-564 SNSNH
+564 ANSNN
-569 AADTQSEHE
+569 AADTQSEPE
-578 SICTPEPELDSK
+578 SICTPEPELAPN
-590 SEVNLAPEQA
+590 SEANPAPEQE
-600 IESVPANN
+600 IESVPAKN
-608 ATATAS
+608 ATAT
-614 TVDAKLDSDTETKAK
+614 DSAVEAELVCDTETKAK

-637 LEQEPGV
+637 LEQEPVV
-644 VSTAS
+644 VSTAPK
-649 EAEAEAKA
+649 AEAEAK
-657 TTEANHS
+657 TITEANQS
-664 ANEQDSTQASFDKES
+664 ANEQDTTHASFEKES
-679 RTTPAP
+679 AATPAP

-704 SEPKPVA
+704 SEPKV
-711 KKVIKPSPIIAS
+711 
-723 NAYQS
+723 
-728 TPAPTAPAPETKE
+728 
-741 QIATSN
+741 
-747 HEIASEPKPVA
+747 VA

>member
-1 MLSNVKKTINS
+1 MLSNVKKTING

-139 AEINSLK
+139 AEIASLK
-146 ELGTDTDL
+146 ELGTDTAK

-181 FLVSL
+181 LLVSL
-186 NNKGDDVELATLYA
+186 NNNGDDVELATLYA
-200 AFMAAV
+200 AFMAAA

-216 FTFVVSAQDQGLGQA
+216 FTFVVSAQAQGQTQGQS

-274 EPLKEEALTKEQA
+274 EPLKEEALAQV
-287 LAYAGALLKS
+287 KS
-297 NELIC
+297 EPPSAPSTDLIKDK
-302 PTFLQDDNCW
+302 PSTAQD
-312 NNNSRNLNLEPLKEE
+312 
-327 ALSQVNSETPA
+327 AETP
-338 AEAVAP
+338 VS
-344 AAEAPV
+344 
-350 AATSEVLPENTTA
+350 ATSEVMPENTTA

-376 TQASAQD
+376 TQTSAQD
-383 FAAEAVAPAAE
+383 
-394 APVAATSEVLPEN
+394 L
-407 TTAPVTEPTVE
+407 
-418 TAEQS
+418 
-423 TQASAQD
+423 
-430 FAAVA
+430 AAVA
-435 ANSQEPSASNDANDV
+435 ANSQEPSASNDAHDANDV
-450 KETNNTSA
+450 KEANNTSA
-458 PMTSNSD
+458 PMAANND
-465 AAITIKAKS
+465 AAITIEAKY

-498 PSSPSSTNPQ
+498 PSSPNSSNPQ
-508 DSASSQSQSSIA
+508 DSASSQEQNQAQAQAQNQSPIA
-520 NSSAQDNAQAPELAV
+520 NSSAQNNAQAPELAV
-535 VPDNEST
+535 VPDKESA
-542 SEPSINFSS
+542 SEPSINLSS
-551 PKGNETC
+551 PKGNETS
-558 SQDSSD
+558 SQESSEV
-564 SNSNH
+564 NSNH
-569 AADTQSEHE
+569 AADTQSEPE
-578 SICTPEPELDSK
+578 SICTPESELAPK

-600 IESVPANN
+600 IDTVPAKI

-614 TVDAKLDSDTETKAK
+614 AVEAELVNDTETKAK
-629 PEVATTTT
+629 PEVETTTA
-637 LEQEPGV
+637 LKQEPVV
-644 VSTAS
+644 VSTAPES
-649 EAEAEAKA
+649 EAEAKA
-657 TTEANHS
+657 TTEANHK
-664 ANEQDSTQASFDKES
+664 ANEQDSTQASFDDKES
-679 RTTPAP
+679 TATPAP
-685 TAPAPE
+685 TAPA
-691 TKEQIATSNHEIA
+691 H
-704 SEPKPVA
+704 
-711 KKVIKPSPIIAS
+711 
-723 NAYQS
+723 
-728 TPAPTAPAPETKE
+728 ETKE

>member
-1 MLSNVKKTINS
+1 MLSNVKMTINS

-77 LSLHTAIVANKL
+77 LSLHTELVANKL
-89 PSKDLTLLQ
+89 PSKDLNLLQ

-216 FTFVVSAQDQGLGQA
+216 FTFVVSAHAQAQGQAQA
-231 QQHATKEQALAYAGA
+231 QQHATKEQAFAYAGA

-274 EPLKEEALTKEQA
+274 EPLKEEALA
-287 LAYAGALLKS
+287 
-297 NELIC
+297 
-302 PTFLQDDNCW
+302 
-312 NNNSRNLNLEPLKEE
+312 
-327 ALSQVNSETPA
+327 QVKSETPSA
-338 AEAVAP
+338 LNTDWIKDKPSTAQDAET
-344 AAEAPV
+344 PV

-383 FAAEAVAPAAE
+383 
-394 APVAATSEVLPEN
+394 L
-407 TTAPVTEPTVE
+407 
-418 TAEQS
+418 
-423 TQASAQD
+423 
-430 FAAVA
+430 AAVA
-435 ANSQEPSASNDANDV
+435 ANSQEPSASNDAQDACDV
-450 KETNNTSA
+450 KKADNTSA
-458 PMTSNSD
+458 PMATNND
-465 AAITIKAKS
+465 AAITIEAKS

-487 YTAIVTANSRK
+487 YTAVVTANSRK
-498 PSSPSSTNPQ
+498 PSSPSSTNLKIQP
-508 DSASSQSQSSIA
+508 
-520 NSSAQDNAQAPELAV
+520 LAR
-535 VPDNEST
+535 
-542 SEPSINFSS
+542 
-551 PKGNETC
+551 
-558 SQDSSD
+558 
-564 SNSNH
+564 
-569 AADTQSEHE
+569 A
-578 SICTPEPELDSK
+578 
-590 SEVNLAPEQA
+590 
-600 IESVPANN
+600 
-608 ATATAS
+608 
-614 TVDAKLDSDTETKAK
+614 
-629 PEVATTTT
+629 
-637 LEQEPGV
+637 
-644 VSTAS
+644 
-649 EAEAEAKA
+649 
-657 TTEANHS
+657 
-664 ANEQDSTQASFDKES
+664 
-679 RTTPAP
+679 R
-685 TAPAPE
+685 
-691 TKEQIATSNHEIA
+691 
-704 SEPKPVA
+704 
-711 KKVIKPSPIIAS
+711 IKPMARIRAQLPIAVPRIML
-723 NAYQS
+723 
-728 TPAPTAPAPETKE
+728 
-741 QIATSN
+741 
-747 HEIASEPKPVA
+747 KP
-758 KKVIKPSPII
+758 PSLP
-768 ASNAYQSKEQ
+768 
-778 QKAKGGLFG
+778 
-787 FIRRIFGGK
+787 

>member
-1 MLSNVKKTINS
+1 MLSNVKKTING

-37 HLNSLLEL
+37 HLNSLMEL
-45 DIIYKAQIL
+45 DNIYKAQIL

-77 LSLHTAIVANKL
+77 LTLHTEILANKL
-89 PSKDLTLLQ
+89 PSKDLNMLQ
-98 ELESQIKALVRSC
+98 ELETQIKALVRSC
-111 SRRRFDLSVRTIGV
+111 SRRRFDLSVRTIGI
-125 DFFIHVKSFIDYLQ
+125 DLFIHVKSFIDYLK
-139 AEINSLK
+139 AEINNLK

-216 FTFVVSAQDQGLGQA
+216 VTFVVSAHAQGQGLGQA

-274 EPLKEEALTKEQA
+274 EPLKEEALA
-287 LAYAGALLKS
+287 
-297 NELIC
+297 
-302 PTFLQDDNCW
+302 
-312 NNNSRNLNLEPLKEE
+312 
-327 ALSQVNSETPA
+327 QVKSETPA

-350 AATSEVLPENTTA
+350 AVTSEVMPENTTA

-376 TQASAQD
+376 TLASDQD
-383 FAAEAVAPAAE
+383 
-394 APVAATSEVLPEN
+394 L
-407 TTAPVTEPTVE
+407 
-418 TAEQS
+418 
-423 TQASAQD
+423 
-430 FAAVA
+430 AAVA
-435 ANSQEPSASNDANDV
+435 ANSQEPSTSNDAN
-450 KETNNTSA
+450 NTST
-458 PMTSNSD
+458 PMASNND
-465 AAITIKAKS
+465 AAITIDAKS

-487 YTAIVTANSRK
+487 YTAVVTANSRE
-498 PSSPSSTNPQ
+498 PSSQSSTNPQ
-508 DSASSQSQSSIA
+508 DSASSQSQNQANAQAQSQAQAQEQSPIT
-520 NSSAQDNAQAPELAV
+520 NSSGQDNAPASELAV
-535 VPDNEST
+535 VQDKTST
-542 SEPSINFSS
+542 SEPSINLSS

-564 SNSNH
+564 ANSNN
-569 AADTQSEHE
+569 AADTQSEPE
-578 SICTPEPELDSK
+578 SICTPEPELASK
-590 SEVNLAPEQA
+590 SKVNLAPAPEQEK
-600 IESVPANN
+600 ESVPANN

-614 TVDAKLDSDTETKAK
+614 TVDAKLVCDAETKAK
-629 PEVATTTT
+629 PEVVTTTT

-657 TTEANHS
+657 TTEANQS
-664 ANEQDSTQASFDKES
+664 ANEQDTTHASFEKES
-679 RTTPAP
+679 A
-685 TAPAPE
+685 A
-691 TKEQIATSNHEIA
+691 
-704 SEPKPVA
+704 
-711 KKVIKPSPIIAS
+711 
-723 NAYQS
+723 

>member
-1 MLSNVKKTINS
+1 MLSNVKKTING

-139 AEINSLK
+139 AEINNLK

-216 FTFVVSAQDQGLGQA
+216 VTFVVSAQDQGLGQA

-274 EPLKEEALTKEQA
+274 E
-287 LAYAGALLKS
+287 S
-297 NELIC
+297 
-302 PTFLQDDNCW
+302 
-312 NNNSRNLNLEPLKEE
+312 LKEE

-338 AEAVAP
+338 AEAVTP

-350 AATSEVLPENTTA
+350 AVTSEVM
-363 PVTEPTVETAEQS
+363 
-376 TQASAQD
+376 
-383 FAAEAVAPAAE
+383 
-394 APVAATSEVLPEN
+394 PEN

-450 KETNNTSA
+450 KETNNISA
-458 PMTSNSD
+458 PMAANND
-465 AAITIKAKS
+465 AAITIEAKS

-508 DSASSQSQSSIA
+508 DSASSQSQNQAHAQDQSPIA
-520 NSSAQDNAQAPELAV
+520 NNSAQDNAQAPELAV
-535 VPDNEST
+535 VPDKEST

-564 SNSNH
+564 ANSNN
-569 AADTQSEHE
+569 AADTQSEPE

-590 SEVNLAPEQA
+590 SEVNQAPEQEK
-600 IESVPANN
+600 ESVPANN

-614 TVDAKLDSDTETKAK
+614 TVDAKLVCDTETKAK
-629 PEVATTTT
+629 PEVVTTTT

-644 VSTAS
+644 VSTDS
-649 EAEAEAKA
+649 EAEAKA

-664 ANEQDSTQASFDKES
+664 ASEQDATQASFEKES
-679 RTTPAP
+679 AATPAP

-704 SEPKPVA
+704 SEPKV
-711 KKVIKPSPIIAS
+711 
-723 NAYQS
+723 
-728 TPAPTAPAPETKE
+728 
-741 QIATSN
+741 
-747 HEIASEPKPVA
+747 VA

>member
-1 MLSNVKKTINS
+1 MLSNVKKTING

-146 ELGTDTDL
+146 ELSTDTDL

-200 AFMAAV
+200 AFMAAA
-206 NSYGKELTDA
+206 NSYGKELTEA
-216 FTFVVSAQDQGLGQA
+216 VTFVVSAQAQAQGQA

-274 EPLKEEALTKEQA
+274 EPLKEEALA
-287 LAYAGALLKS
+287 
-297 NELIC
+297 
-302 PTFLQDDNCW
+302 
-312 NNNSRNLNLEPLKEE
+312 
-327 ALSQVNSETPA
+327 QVKSETPA

-350 AATSEVLPENTTA
+350 AVTSEVMPENTTA

-376 TQASAQD
+376 TLASAQD
-383 FAAEAVAPAAE
+383 
-394 APVAATSEVLPEN
+394 L
-407 TTAPVTEPTVE
+407 
-418 TAEQS
+418 
-423 TQASAQD
+423 
-430 FAAVA
+430 AAVA
-435 ANSQEPSASNDANDV
+435 TNSQEPSASNDAQDANDV
-450 KETNNTSA
+450 KEANNTSA
-458 PMTSNSD
+458 PMAANND
-465 AAITIKAKS
+465 AAITIEAKY

-498 PSSPSSTNPQ
+498 PSAPSSTNPQ
-508 DSASSQSQSSIA
+508 DSASSQEQYQAQAQALNQSPIA
-520 NSSAQDNAQAPELAV
+520 NSSAQDKAQAPELAV
-535 VPDNEST
+535 VPDKESA
-542 SEPSINFSS
+542 SEPSINLSS
-551 PKGNETC
+551 SEGNETS
-558 SQDSSD
+558 SQESSEV
-564 SNSNH
+564 NSNH
-569 AADTQSEHE
+569 AAHTQSEPE
-578 SICTPEPELDSK
+578 FICTPESELAPK
-590 SEVNLAPEQA
+590 SEVNLAPEQET
-600 IESVPANN
+600 ESVPANN

-614 TVDAKLDSDTETKAK
+614 AVDAKLVSDTETKAC
-629 PEVATTTT
+629 PEVETTTA
-637 LEQEPGV
+637 LEQEPV
-644 VSTAS
+644 VASTAL
-649 EAEAEAKA
+649 EAEAKA

-664 ANEQDSTQASFDKES
+664 ASEQDSTQSSFDDKES
-679 RTTPAP
+679 TATLAQ
-685 TAPAPE
+685 TAPA
-691 TKEQIATSNHEIA
+691 H
-704 SEPKPVA
+704 
-711 KKVIKPSPIIAS
+711 
-723 NAYQS
+723 
-728 TPAPTAPAPETKE
+728 ETKE

>member
-216 FTFVVSAQDQGLGQA
+216 VTFVVSAHAQDQGQGQA
-231 QQHATKEQALAYAGA
+231 QQHATKEQALAYAGN

-274 EPLKEEALTKEQA
+274 EPLKEEALA
-287 LAYAGALLKS
+287 
-297 NELIC
+297 
-302 PTFLQDDNCW
+302 
-312 NNNSRNLNLEPLKEE
+312 
-327 ALSQVNSETPA
+327 QVKSETPA

-344 AAEAPV
+344 AAETPV
-350 AATSEVLPENTTA
+350 SATSEVLPENTTA

-376 TQASAQD
+376 TLASAQD
-383 FAAEAVAPAAE
+383 
-394 APVAATSEVLPEN
+394 L
-407 TTAPVTEPTVE
+407 
-418 TAEQS
+418 
-423 TQASAQD
+423 
-430 FAAVA
+430 AAVA
-435 ANSQEPSASNDANDV
+435 ANSQEPSASNDAQDACDV
-450 KETNNTSA
+450 KKADNTSA
-458 PMTSNSD
+458 PMTSNND
-465 AAITIKAKS
+465 AAITIEAKS

-487 YTAIVTANSRK
+487 YTAVVTANSRK

-508 DSASSQSQSSIA
+508 DSASSQSQNQAHGQDQSPIA
-520 NSSAQDNAQAPELAV
+520 NSSDQDNAQAPELAV
-535 VPDNEST
+535 VPDKESA
-542 SEPSINFSS
+542 SEPSINLSS

-558 SQDSSD
+558 SHNSSD
-564 SNSNH
+564 ANSNH
-569 AADTQSEHE
+569 AADTQSEPE
-578 SICTPEPELDSK
+578 SICTPEPELAPN
-590 SEVNLAPEQA
+590 SEANPAPEQE
-600 IESVPANN
+600 IESVPAKN
-608 ATATAS
+608 ATAT
-614 TVDAKLDSDTETKAK
+614 DSAVEAELGCDTETKAK
-629 PEVATTTT
+629 PEVVTTTT

-664 ANEQDSTQASFDKES
+664 ANEQDATQASFDKES
-679 RTTPAP
+679 TATLAQ

-691 TKEQIATSNHEIA
+691 TKEQITTSNHEIA
-704 SEPKPVA
+704 SEPKV
-711 KKVIKPSPIIAS
+711 
-723 NAYQS
+723 
-728 TPAPTAPAPETKE
+728 
-741 QIATSN
+741 
-747 HEIASEPKPVA
+747 VA

>member
-77 LSLHTAIVANKL
+77 LSLHTELVANKL
-89 PSKDLTLLQ
+89 PSKDLNLLQ

-186 NNKGDDVELATLYA
+186 NNNGDDVELATLYA

-216 FTFVVSAQDQGLGQA
+216 FTFVVSAHAQDQGLGQA

-274 EPLKEEALTKEQA
+274 EPLKEEALA
-287 LAYAGALLKS
+287 
-297 NELIC
+297 
-302 PTFLQDDNCW
+302 
-312 NNNSRNLNLEPLKEE
+312 
-327 ALSQVNSETPA
+327 QVKSETPA
-338 AEAVAP
+338 AEA
-344 AAEAPV
+344 PV
-350 AATSEVLPENTTA
+350 AVTSEVMPENTTA

-383 FAAEAVAPAAE
+383 LATVA
-394 APVAATSEVLPEN
+394 T
-407 TTAPVTEPTVE
+407 
-418 TAEQS
+418 
-423 TQASAQD
+423 
-430 FAAVA
+430 
-435 ANSQEPSASNDANDV
+435 NSQEPSASNDAQDACDV
-450 KETNNTSA
+450 NKADNTSA
-458 PMTSNSD
+458 PMTSNND
-465 AAITIKAKS
+465 AAITIEAKS

-487 YTAIVTANSRK
+487 YTAVVTANSRK

-508 DSASSQSQSSIA
+508 DSASSQSQNQAHGQDQSPIA
-520 NSSAQDNAQAPELAV
+520 NNSAQDNAQAPELAV
-535 VPDNEST
+535 VPDKEST
-542 SEPSINFSS
+542 SEPSINLSS

-564 SNSNH
+564 ANSNH
-569 AADTQSEHE
+569 AADTQSEPE
-578 SICTPEPELDSK
+578 SICTPEPEIAPN

-600 IESVPANN
+600 IESEPAKT

-614 TVDAKLDSDTETKAK
+614 TVDAKLVCDTETKAK

-664 ANEQDSTQASFDKES
+664 VNEQDATHASFDKES
-679 RTTPAP
+679 RT
-685 TAPAPE
+685 
-691 TKEQIATSNHEIA
+691 
-704 SEPKPVA
+704 
-711 KKVIKPSPIIAS
+711 
-723 NAYQS
+723 

>member
-139 AEINSLK
+139 AEINNLK

-216 FTFVVSAQDQGLGQA
+216 VTFVVSAQDQGLGQA

-274 EPLKEEALTKEQA
+274 EPLKEEALA
-287 LAYAGALLKS
+287 
-297 NELIC
+297 
-302 PTFLQDDNCW
+302 
-312 NNNSRNLNLEPLKEE
+312 
-327 ALSQVNSETPA
+327 QVKSETP
-338 AEAVAP
+338 
-344 AAEAPV
+344 
-350 AATSEVLPENTTA
+350 
-363 PVTEPTVETAEQS
+363 
-376 TQASAQD
+376 
-383 FAAEAVAPAAE
+383 AAEAVAPAAE

-450 KETNNTSA
+450 KETNNISA
-458 PMTSNSD
+458 PMAANND
-465 AAITIKAKS
+465 AAITIEAKS

-508 DSASSQSQSSIA
+508 DSASSQSQNQAHAQDQSPIA
-520 NSSAQDNAQAPELAV
+520 NNSAQDNAQAPELAV
-535 VPDNEST
+535 VPDKEST

-564 SNSNH
+564 ANSNN
-569 AADTQSEHE
+569 AADTQSEPE
-578 SICTPEPELDSK
+578 SICTPEPELAPN
-590 SEVNLAPEQA
+590 SEANPAPEQE
-600 IESVPANN
+600 IESVPAKN
-608 ATATAS
+608 ATAT
-614 TVDAKLDSDTETKAK
+614 DSAVEAELVCDTETKAK

-637 LEQEPGV
+637 LEQEPVV
-644 VSTAS
+644 VSTAPK
-649 EAEAEAKA
+649 AEAEAK
-657 TTEANHS
+657 TITEANHS
-664 ANEQDSTQASFDKES
+664 ANEQDATQASFEKES
-679 RTTPAP
+679 TATPAH

-704 SEPKPVA
+704 SEPKV
-711 KKVIKPSPIIAS
+711 
-723 NAYQS
+723 
-728 TPAPTAPAPETKE
+728 
-741 QIATSN
+741 
-747 HEIASEPKPVA
+747 VA

>member
-1 MLSNVKKTINS
+1 MLSNVKKTING

-139 AEINSLK
+139 AEINNLK

-216 FTFVVSAQDQGLGQA
+216 VTFVVSAQDQGLGQA

-274 EPLKEEALTKEQA
+274 EPLKEEALA
-287 LAYAGALLKS
+287 
-297 NELIC
+297 
-302 PTFLQDDNCW
+302 
-312 NNNSRNLNLEPLKEE
+312 
-327 ALSQVNSETPA
+327 QVKSETPA
-338 AEAVAP
+338 AKAVAP

-350 AATSEVLPENTTA
+350 AVTSEVMPENTTA

-383 FAAEAVAPAAE
+383 FA
-394 APVAATSEVLPEN
+394 S
-407 TTAPVTEPTVE
+407 
-418 TAEQS
+418 
-423 TQASAQD
+423 
-430 FAAVA
+430 VA

-450 KETNNTSA
+450 KETNNISA
-458 PMTSNSD
+458 PMTSNND
-465 AAITIKAKS
+465 AAITIEAKS

-487 YTAIVTANSRK
+487 YTAVVTANSRK
-498 PSSPSSTNPQ
+498 SSSPSSTNPQ
-508 DSASSQSQSSIA
+508 DSASSQSQSQNQANAQSQAQAQNQSPIA
-520 NSSAQDNAQAPELAV
+520 NNSAQDNAQAPELAV
-535 VPDNEST
+535 VPDKEST

-564 SNSNH
+564 ANSNN
-569 AADTQSEHE
+569 AADTQSEPE
-578 SICTPEPELDSK
+578 SICTPEPELAPN
-590 SEVNLAPEQA
+590 SEANPAPEQE
-600 IESVPANN
+600 IESVPAKN
-608 ATATAS
+608 ATAT
-614 TVDAKLDSDTETKAK
+614 DSAVEAELVCDTETKAK

-637 LEQEPGV
+637 LEQEPVV
-644 VSTAS
+644 VSTAPK
-649 EAEAEAKA
+649 AEAEAK
-657 TTEANHS
+657 TITEANQS
-664 ANEQDSTQASFDKES
+664 ANEQDTTHASFEKES
-679 RTTPAP
+679 A
-685 TAPAPE
+685 A
-691 TKEQIATSNHEIA
+691 
-704 SEPKPVA
+704 
-711 KKVIKPSPIIAS
+711 
-723 NAYQS
+723 

>member
-77 LSLHTAIVANKL
+77 LSLHTELVANKL

-98 ELESQIKALVRSC
+98 ELETQIKALVRSC

-216 FTFVVSAQDQGLGQA
+216 VTFVVSAQDQGLGQA

-274 EPLKEEALTKEQA
+274 EPLKEEALA
-287 LAYAGALLKS
+287 
-297 NELIC
+297 
-302 PTFLQDDNCW
+302 
-312 NNNSRNLNLEPLKEE
+312 
-327 ALSQVNSETPA
+327 QVKSETPA

-350 AATSEVLPENTTA
+350 AVTSEVMPENTTA
-363 PVTEPTVETAEQS
+363 PVTEPTVETVEQS
-376 TQASAQD
+376 TLASAQD
-383 FAAEAVAPAAE
+383 L
-394 APVAATSEVLPEN
+394 T
-407 TTAPVTEPTVE
+407 
-418 TAEQS
+418 
-423 TQASAQD
+423 
-430 FAAVA
+430 AVA

-450 KETNNTSA
+450 KETNNISA
-458 PMTSNSD
+458 PMTSNND
-465 AAITIKAKS
+465 AAITIEAKS

-487 YTAIVTANSRK
+487 YTAVVTANSRK

-508 DSASSQSQSSIA
+508 DSASSQSQNQAQAQDQSPIA

-535 VPDNEST
+535 VPDKESA
-542 SEPSINFSS
+542 SEPSINLSS

-564 SNSNH
+564 ANSNH
-569 AADTQSEHE
+569 AAHTQSEPE
-578 SICTPEPELDSK
+578 SICTPEPELASN
-590 SEVNLAPEQA
+590 SEVNLAPEQE
-600 IESVPANN
+600 IESVPAKN
-608 ATATAS
+608 AAATDSA
-614 TVDAKLDSDTETKAK
+614 VDAKLVSDTETKAN
-629 PEVATTTT
+629 PEVETTTT
-637 LEQEPGV
+637 LEQEPGD

-649 EAEAEAKA
+649 EAEAKA
-657 TTEANHS
+657 TTEAIHS
-664 ANEQDSTQASFDKES
+664 ANEQDSTHASFDDKES
-679 RTTPAP
+679 A
-685 TAPAPE
+685 A
-691 TKEQIATSNHEIA
+691 
-704 SEPKPVA
+704 
-711 KKVIKPSPIIAS
+711 
-723 NAYQS
+723 

-778 QKAKGGLFG
+778 QNAKGGLFG

>member
-154 QDAKFNNIIKL
+154 QDVKFNNIIKL

-186 NNKGDDVELATLYA
+186 NNNGDDVELATLYA

-216 FTFVVSAQDQGLGQA
+216 FTFVVSAHAQDQGLGQA

-274 EPLKEEALTKEQA
+274 EPLKEEALA
-287 LAYAGALLKS
+287 
-297 NELIC
+297 
-302 PTFLQDDNCW
+302 
-312 NNNSRNLNLEPLKEE
+312 
-327 ALSQVNSETPA
+327 QVKSETPA

-350 AATSEVLPENTTA
+350 AVTSEVLPENTTA

-383 FAAEAVAPAAE
+383 
-394 APVAATSEVLPEN
+394 L
-407 TTAPVTEPTVE
+407 
-418 TAEQS
+418 
-423 TQASAQD
+423 
-430 FAAVA
+430 AAVA
-435 ANSQEPSASNDANDV
+435 ANSQEPSASNDANDI
-450 KETNNTSA
+450 KEANNTSA
-458 PMTSNSD
+458 PMTSNND
-465 AAITIKAKS
+465 AAITIEAKS

-498 PSSPSSTNPQ
+498 PSSPNSSNPQ
-508 DSASSQSQSSIA
+508 DSASSKSQNQAHGQDQSPIA
-520 NSSAQDNAQAPELAV
+520 NNNAQDNAQAPELAV
-535 VPDNEST
+535 VPDKESA

-551 PKGNETC
+551 PKGDETC

-564 SNSNH
+564 ANSNN
-569 AADTQSEHE
+569 AADTQSEPE
-578 SICTPEPELDSK
+578 SICTPEPELAPN
-590 SEVNLAPEQA
+590 SEVNLAPAPEQE

-614 TVDAKLDSDTETKAK
+614 AVDAKLVCDTETKAK
-629 PEVATTTT
+629 PEVVTTTT

-664 ANEQDSTQASFDKES
+664 ANEQDATQASFDKES
-679 RTTPAP
+679 TATPAP

-691 TKEQIATSNHEIA
+691 TKEQIATSNHELA
-704 SEPKPVA
+704 
-711 KKVIKPSPIIAS
+711 
-723 NAYQS
+723 N
-728 TPAPTAPAPETKE
+728 
-741 QIATSN
+741 
-747 HEIASEPKPVA
+747 EPKPVA

>member
-139 AEINSLK
+139 AEINNLK

-186 NNKGDDVELATLYA
+186 NNKGDNVELATLYA

-216 FTFVVSAQDQGLGQA
+216 VTFVVSAQDQGLGQA
-231 QQHATKEQALAYAGA
+231 QQHA
-246 LLKSN
+246 
-251 ELICPTFLQ
+251 
-260 DDNCWNNNSRNLNL
+260 
-274 EPLKEEALTKEQA
+274 TKEQA

-350 AATSEVLPENTTA
+350 AATSEVM
-363 PVTEPTVETAEQS
+363 
-376 TQASAQD
+376 
-383 FAAEAVAPAAE
+383 
-394 APVAATSEVLPEN
+394 PEN

-450 KETNNTSA
+450 KETNNISA
-458 PMTSNSD
+458 PMAANND
-465 AAITIKAKS
+465 AAITIEAKS

-487 YTAIVTANSRK
+487 YTAVVTANSRK

-508 DSASSQSQSSIA
+508 DSASSQSQNQAHAQDQSPIA
-520 NSSAQDNAQAPELAV
+520 NNSAQDNAQAPELAV
-535 VPDNEST
+535 VPDKEST

-564 SNSNH
+564 ANSNN
-569 AADTQSEHE
+569 AADTQSEPE
-578 SICTPEPELDSK
+578 SICTPEPELAPN
-590 SEVNLAPEQA
+590 SEVNLAPEQE
-600 IESVPANN
+600 IESVPAKN
-608 ATATAS
+608 ATAT
-614 TVDAKLDSDTETKAK
+614 DSAVEAELVCDTETKAK

-637 LEQEPGV
+637 LEQEPVV
-644 VSTAS
+644 VSTAPK
-649 EAEAEAKA
+649 AEAEAK
-657 TTEANHS
+657 TITEANHS
-664 ANEQDSTQASFDKES
+664 ANEQDATQASFEKES
-679 RTTPAP
+679 TATPAH

-704 SEPKPVA
+704 CEPK
-711 KKVIKPSPIIAS
+711 
-723 NAYQS
+723 
-728 TPAPTAPAPETKE
+728 T
-741 QIATSN
+741 
-747 HEIASEPKPVA
+747 VA

>member
-186 NNKGDDVELATLYA
+186 NNNGDDVELATLYA

-216 FTFVVSAQDQGLGQA
+216 VTFVVSAQDQGLGQA
-231 QQHATKEQALAYAGA
+231 QQHA
-246 LLKSN
+246 
-251 ELICPTFLQ
+251 
-260 DDNCWNNNSRNLNL
+260 
-274 EPLKEEALTKEQA
+274 TKEQA

-350 AATSEVLPENTTA
+350 AATSEVM
-363 PVTEPTVETAEQS
+363 
-376 TQASAQD
+376 
-383 FAAEAVAPAAE
+383 
-394 APVAATSEVLPEN
+394 PEN

-450 KETNNTSA
+450 KETNNISA
-458 PMTSNSD
+458 PMAANND
-465 AAITIKAKS
+465 AAITIEAKS

-508 DSASSQSQSSIA
+508 DSASSQSQNQAHAQDQSPIA
-520 NSSAQDNAQAPELAV
+520 NNSAQDNAQAPELAV
-535 VPDNEST
+535 VPDKEST
-542 SEPSINFSS
+542 SEPSINLGS

-564 SNSNH
+564 ANSNH
-569 AADTQSEHE
+569 AANTQSEPE
-578 SICTPEPELDSK
+578 SICTPEPELASK
-590 SEVNLAPEQA
+590 SEVNPAPEQA

-614 TVDAKLDSDTETKAK
+614 SVDAELVSDTETKAK

-649 EAEAEAKA
+649 EAEAEAEAKA

-664 ANEQDSTQASFDKES
+664 ANEQDSTHASFEKES
-679 RTTPAP
+679 AATPAP

-691 TKEQIATSNHEIA
+691 TKEQIATSNYELA
-704 SEPKPVA
+704 
-711 KKVIKPSPIIAS
+711 
-723 NAYQS
+723 N
-728 TPAPTAPAPETKE
+728 
-741 QIATSN
+741 
-747 HEIASEPKPVA
+747 EPKPVA